1 MSHSNP
7 NRAATA
13 RGLPL
18 ACALAVLGL
27 VATVTAQAQSQTQA
41 QTQGHNTALGALSPP
56 GSQSTAAA
64 EASRLLHQAS
74 FGPNAASLAEVQ
86 RLGSKAWIAAQW
98 NQPRSSV
105 RALQAQS
112 WNLRGNDPYNRY
124 LDIHTGIWTAA
135 IDGRD
140 QLRQRVT
147 WGLSQIF
154 VINVLNSDP
163 PLSWAPEAVADWWD
177 MLAANAD
184 GNFRTLIEGVARHP
198 MMGLYLSHLANQK
211 EDPDTGRLPDQ
222 NFARELLQLF
232 TIGLFEL
239 NPDGT
244 PKRNAQGQ
252 PIESYTGA
260 DVAGLAK
267 VFTGWSFDAGPG
279 VDRFW
284 SWNFY
289 DNTMPA
295 SAFRAP
301 MRLYPEHHSPSDKQF
316 LGITVPAAL
325 GGEAA
330 LTAALDR
337 IVAHPNV
344 GPFIG
349 RQLIQRMVTSNPDPG
364 YVARVAAVFAN
375 NGSGVRGDMKAVIN
389 AVLLDPEARNRTTA
403 SLATFGRL
411 KEPVLRV
418 TNFYRAIEARPGQY
432 GWNFWWNWGDDGLGQ
447 APLSSPSV
455 FNYYRP
461 GFSPAGTS
469 IAAKRL
475 VAPEMQITNEVTT
488 IAWAQ
493 QVRDMLRYADNY
505 PAATPLALSRQVA
518 LAGDPDALVEH
529 LDTVFAGRLMSPRTR
544 GLLREAIA
552 SVPMTEPGAAWRR
565 AGIGL
570 ALTMSSTDFLVQK

>member
-1 MSHSNP
+1 MSMSARQVRRSGVNVVL
-7 NRAATA
+7 AA
-13 RGLPL
+13 
-18 ACALAVLGL
+18 ALALALQAPAV
-27 VATVTAQAQSQTQA
+27 AQS
-41 QTQGHNTALGALSPP
+41 GRGGNGAIKP
-56 GSQSTAAA
+56 GEVQPGGVASAADA
-64 EASRLLHQAS
+64 ARFLHQAS
-74 FGPNAASLAEVQ
+74 FGPNAAAIAELQ
-86 RLGSKAWIAAQW
+86 RIGAKNWLVAQW
-98 NQPRSSV
+98 ALPRSSM
-105 RALQAQS
+105 RNLQNLS
-112 WNLRGNDPYNRY
+112 WIARERDPNNRY
-124 LDIHTGIWTAA
+124 LDIHTGIWSAA
-135 IDGRD
+135 IAGPD

-147 WGLSQIF
+147 WGLSQIY

-177 MLAANAD
+177 MLAAHAD
-184 GNFRTLIEGVARHP
+184 GNFRNLIEAVARHP

-211 EDPDTGRLPDQ
+211 EDPDSGRLPDQ

-232 TIGLFEL
+232 TIGLYEL
-239 NPDGT
+239 NPDGSL
-244 PKRNAQGQ
+244 KRNAQGQ
-252 PIESYTGA
+252 PIETYSGA

-295 SAFRAP
+295 TAYWKP
-301 MRLYPEHHSPSDKQF
+301 MRLYPEHHSPSDKAL
-316 LGITVPAAL
+316 LGITVPGAL

-330 LTAALDR
+330 LKAALDR
-337 IVAHPNV
+337 IAAHPNV

-349 RQLIQRMVTSNPDPG
+349 RQLIQRLVTSNPNPA

-375 NGSGVRGDMKAVIN
+375 NGSGVRGDMKAVVN
-389 AVLLDPEARNRTTA
+389 AVLLDPEARSRTTA
-403 SLATFGRL
+403 AGGTFGRL

-418 TNFYRAIEARPGQY
+418 ANFYRAIEAQPGAY
-432 GWNFWWNWGDDGLGQ
+432 GWNFWWNWADDGIGQ

-461 GFSPAGTS
+461 GFAPAGTS

-493 QVRDMLRYADNY
+493 QARDFLRYPQNY
-505 PAATPLALSRQVA
+505 PAATPLALGRELAV
-518 LAGDPDALVEH
+518 AGDPDALVEH
-529 LDTVFAGRLMSPRTR
+529 LDTVFAGRLMSARTR

-552 SVPMTEPGAAWRR
+552 SVPMSEPGAAYRR
-565 AGIGL
+565 AHIGL
-570 ALTMSSTDFLVQK
+570 TMVLTSTDFLVQK